1 MSDFVFDATPAQ
13 PSPPSAET
21 VVTND
26 GWFPDVDPAA
36 IRADT
41 RVREGVT
48 APRLR
53 RAIVAA
59 IITVNRQLAGWKA
72 AQIAAGHATMAAVP
86 ADEIDGASQLLQL
99 YSGAIGAAAKVKLVE
114 RYRDTD
120 LTGAGQRQVEELDP
134 ALGELRR
141 DMIHAVRDIRGEG
154 RTVVELI

>member
-1 MSDFVFDATPAQ
+1 MSDFVFDATPVA
-13 PSPPSAET
+13 PAPPEAES

-26 GWFPDVDPAA
+26 GWFPDVDPADV
-36 IRADT
+36 RRDS
-41 RVREGVT
+41 RVRESVT

-53 RAIVAA
+53 RAIIDG

-72 AQIAAGHATMAAVP
+72 AHLATGHATMAAVP
-86 ADEIDGASQLLQL
+86 ADEIDGKSQLLQL
-99 YSGAIGAAAKVKLVE
+99 YSGAIGAAAKVELVE

-120 LTGAGQRQVEELDP
+120 LTGAGQRQVDELDP

>member
-1 MSDFVFDATPAQ
+1 MSDFVFDATPVA
-13 PSPPSAET
+13 PSPPEAES

-26 GWFPDVDPAA
+26 GWFPDIDPADV
-36 IRADT
+36 RRDS

-53 RAIVAA
+53 RAIIDG

-72 AQIAAGHATMAAVP
+72 SQVAAGHANLAAVP
-86 ADEIDGASQLLQL
+86 ADEIDGKSQLLQL
-99 YSGAIGAAAKVKLVE
+99 YSGAICAAAKVELVE
-114 RYRDTD
+114 RYRDND
-120 LTGAGQRQVEELDP
+120 LTGAGQRQVDELDP